1 MSDRLGEL
9 ETMVAEFGTAPTLS
23 EVPRRSLETKGIA
36 GPTAAHVI
44 EEVHC
49 PFNLS
54 LLTFTTGSTAFQNI
68 VGVTHAE
75 LNDKVKASV
84 MALKMAGIE
93 KGARALFTY
102 APLVNVFDRR
112 ALDEYGMSWSFLK
125 RSSRD
130 AFLLALCK
138 ERPAVVVGESSFIRA
153 SLEDTHKLGL
163 RDLVPQGVVAFTA
176 GTPMDLELL
185 PVAERFGWQAH
196 DLYGCQE
203 FGWLTL
209 DGVPLR
215 DDLSLAPSPR
225 GGLYRELLVG
235 GLPMA
240 DSFPVAES
248 GHVCN
253 PEGKIITYRRE
264 RTHPEYEVVVRAST
278 LASASSVDR
287 AARTILR
294 IKSRV
299 VKVNPDVKI
308 SAQATELDIVPSVAP
323 QGVVPES
330 VMTVRGPVAT
340 RMFDTLVKAQLDMQQ
355 SSKTDPAWCKR
366 R

>member
-1 MSDRLGEL
+1 MSDILREL
-9 ETMVAEFGTAPTLS
+9 EAMVADFGTAPTME
-23 EVPRRSLETKGIA
+23 EVSRRTLEDKGIA

-49 PFNLS
+49 PYNLA

-75 LNDKVKASV
+75 IEDKVKATTN
-84 MALKMAGIE
+84 ALERAGVTRGAKM
-93 KGARALFTY
+93 LFTY
-102 APLVNVFDRR
+102 APLVNVFDQR
-112 ALDEYGMSWSFLK
+112 ALEGFGLDWFFLK

-130 AFLLALCK
+130 AFLLSLCK
-138 ERPAVVVGESSFIRA
+138 DRPSVVVGESSFIRA
-153 SLEDTHKLGL
+153 SLQETTRLGL
-163 RDLVPQGVVAFTA
+163 KDLVPRDVVAFTA

-185 PVAERFGWQAH
+185 EVAERFGWRAH

-225 GGLYRELLVG
+225 GDKYKELLVG

-240 DSFPVAES
+240 DSFPVADS
-248 GHVCN
+248 GHACD
-253 PEGKIITYRRE
+253 PAGRIITYRRE
-264 RTHPEYEVVVRAST
+264 RTNPEYEVVVKATT
-278 LASASSVDR
+278 LNSAVTVER
-287 AARTILR
+287 AARTMLR

-299 VKVNPDVKI
+299 VKVHPEVKV
-308 SAQATELDIVPSVAP
+308 SAEATELDIVPSI
-323 QGVVPES
+323 VPVEHIPEP
-330 VMTVRGPVAT
+330 VMTVRGPEKT
-340 RMFDTLVKAQLDMQQ
+340 RMFDVLVKAQLEMQQ
-355 SSKTDPAWCKR
+355 TAKTDPAWCKGR
-366 R
+366 

>member
-1 MSDRLGEL
+1 MSDRLREL
-9 ETMVAEFGTAPTLS
+9 ESMVAEFGTAPTLS
-23 EVPRRSLETKGIA
+23 EVPRRTLGAKGIA

-49 PFNLS
+49 PFNLA

-75 LNDKVKASV
+75 IADKVRASV
-84 MALKMAGIE
+84 AALEMAGV
-93 KGARALFTY
+93 KPGSRVLFTY
-102 APLVNVFDRR
+102 APLVNVFGRQ
-112 ALDEYGMSWSFLK
+112 ALEELGLDWFFME

-130 AFLLALCK
+130 AFLLALCR
-138 ERPAVVVGESSFIRA
+138 ERPAAVVGESSFIRA
-153 SLEDTHKLGL
+153 SLEDTDKLGL
-163 RDLVPQGVVAFTA
+163 RDLMPDGVKAFTA

-185 PVAERFGWQAH
+185 PVAERFGWRAY

-225 GGLYRELLVG
+225 GGDYRELLVG

-240 DSFPVAES
+240 DSFPVVES

-253 PEGKIITYRRE
+253 PAGKIVTYRRE
-264 RTHPEYEVVVRAST
+264 RTHPEFEVVVKATT
-278 LASASSVDR
+278 LSSAVSVDR

-299 VKVNPDVKI
+299 VKVHPDVKV
-308 SAQATELDIVPSVAP
+308 SAAATELDIVPSVVPA
-323 QGVVPES
+323 GKVPES
-330 VMTVRGPVAT
+330 VMTLRGPTAT
-340 RMFDTLVKAQLDMQQ
+340 RMFDVLVRAQLEMQQ
-355 SSKTDPAWCKR
+355 SAKTDPAWCKR
-366 R
+366 S